1 MCVAFDDKYTDTME
15 NNMKTTNVKQIKMIV
30 KDPDWLRQ
38 KAEPFDFENPF
49 MDPIELAIEL
59 KDAIFNHS
67 GLGVSANQ
75 LGYNT
80 RVIALRGETKE
91 TPIVCFNPFIKDF
104 SDNMN
109 TMEEGCLSIPDVFAR
124 VVRPA
129 EVVIEFKNELQ
140 EDVKESAEGLTARV
154 YQHEIDHLDGI
165 LFIDRIGKFSKKRAF
180 EKAKKIQKMR
190 ARGKEKFK
198 ARFAL

>member
-1 MCVAFDDKYTDTME
+1 
-15 NNMKTTNVKQIKMIV
+15 
-30 KDPDWLRQ
+30 
-38 KAEPFDFENPF
+38 
-49 MDPIELAIEL
+49 
-59 KDAIFNHS
+59 
-67 GLGVSANQ
+67 
-75 LGYNT
+75 
-80 RVIALRGETKE
+80 VIALRGETKE
-91 TPIVCFNPFIKDF
+91 TSIVCFNPVITDF

-129 EVVIEFKNELQ
+129 EVVIEFQNELQ

-165 LFIDRIGKFSKKRAF
+165 LFIDRIGEFSKKRAF
-180 EKAKKIQKMR
+180 DKAKKIQKMR
-190 ARGKEKFK
+190 RRGKEKFK